1 MLQENTLLGAKNI
14 SVNGIN
20 KSHAGHLEVAVK
32 RHHRATSDILNT
44 GFPPNPLAT
53 LILVL

>member
-1 MLQENTLLGAKNI
+1 MLQENTLLGVKNI
-14 SVNGIN
+14 FVNGIN

-44 GFPPNPLAT
+44 VFPPNPLAT